1 MKKISIH
8 ITLGLLL
15 SLFTVLFIFTPSLAQ
30 EDTVTE
36 TDTFD
41 DPELEGWGHTPEVV
55 VTDGVLQIYSG
66 QFAERFGDWGDFK
79 LTLQTKFS
87 GEGEIVIGY
96 HFREEGRYV
105 LHVRTNEVVLVR
117 EVTEPFTD
125 LERAD
130 ITGIAIGEWVDVGIA
145 LNDGEHEIS
154 INQELVIS
162 VSETDPLSPGPFIL
176 HVTGE
181 NIGEFDNLT
190 ITGQKTS
197 FIPEGEPGPDQGEPE
212 PGMEG
217 ESEPGQEPPPESE
230 PGGVPPTTSG
240 AEAPAGGD
248 LTLFEEFFAS
258 QATPFELST
267 FAINLL
273 LAVVTSFILS
283 RVYIYWGSSL
293 SNRRVF
299 AANFMLMTVTT
310 TFIILVVRS
319 SVALSLGLVGALSIV
334 RFRAAVKEPEELAY
348 LFFAIGLGIGLGDNQ
363 RLITLLTMVVA
374 ILIIGLMRLFRNT
387 KADVNLH
394 LTVSSNT
401 PNKVDLEQI
410 MGILEK
416 HCSKLKLLRFDENSE
431 TVEASFVIEF
441 KKVSNLNQT
450 KAELQALSGTM
461 NISFLDNKG
470 IW

>member
-1 MKKISIH
+1 MKKISIR
-8 ITLGLLL
+8 IVIGLLI
-15 SLFTVLFIFTPSLAQ
+15 SLITVLLIFTQSLAQ
-30 EDTVTE
+30 DDTNTE

-41 DPELEGWGHTPEVV
+41 EPQLEGWGHTPEVV
-55 VTDGVLQIYSG
+55 VTDGVLQIHSG
-66 QFAERFGDWGDFK
+66 QFAEKFGDWGDFDM
-79 LTLQTKFS
+79 TLQAKFS

-96 HFREEGRYV
+96 HFRDEGRYV
-105 LHVRTNEVVLVR
+105 LHMLTEEVVLVR
-117 EVTEPFTD
+117 EVTDPFTE
-125 LERAD
+125 LGRAD
-130 ITGIAIGEWVDVGIA
+130 ITGIAIGEWVDVKIVLTG
-145 LNDGEHEIS
+145 GEHKIF
-154 INQELVIS
+154 INNELVLSI
-162 VSETDPLSPGPFIL
+162 SETAPLAPGPFIL

-181 NIGEFDNLT
+181 IIGEFDNLT
-190 ITGQKTS
+190 ITGQTTES
-197 FIPEGEPGPDQGEPE
+197 IPEGELGSESEPGHFVGEP
-212 PGMEG
+212 
-217 ESEPGQEPPPESE
+217 EPGQEPPHEGEPSGISPTASDSVSDVGSE
-230 PGGVPPTTSG
+230 
-240 AEAPAGGD
+240 
-248 LTLFEEFFAS
+248 LTLFEEFFSS
-258 QATPFELST
+258 QATNFDTTT

-363 RLITLLTMVVA
+363 RLITLLTLVVA
-374 ILIIGLMRLFRNT
+374 IVIIGLMKLFRNT

-394 LTVSSNT
+394 LTVSNHA
-401 PNKVDLEQI
+401 PNKVDLVQI
-410 MGILEK
+410 MGVLEK
-416 HCSKLKLLRFDENSE
+416 HCSKLKLLRFDENPE
-431 TVEASFVIEF
+431 TLETSFVIEF
-441 KKVSNLNQT
+441 KKVSNLNQA
-450 KAELQALSGTM
+450 KAELQTLSDTM

>member
-1 MKKISIH
+1 MKKISIN
-8 ITLGLLL
+8 IAIGLFI

-30 EDTVTE
+30 DDTVTE

-41 DPELEGWGHTPEVV
+41 DPQLEGWGHTPEVV
-55 VTDGVLQIYSG
+55 VSDGVLQIYSG
-66 QFAERFGDWGDFK
+66 QFAERFGDWGDFD
-79 LTLQTKFS
+79 LTLQAKFS

-96 HFREEGRYV
+96 HFRGEGRYV
-105 LHVRTNEVVLVR
+105 LHTITGEVILVR
-117 EVTEPFTD
+117 EVTEPFTE
-125 LERAD
+125 LGRTN
-130 ITGIAIGEWVDVGIA
+130 ITGIAIGEWFDVRIVLAG
-145 LNDGEHEIS
+145 GEHEVY
-154 INQELVIS
+154 INNELVLS
-162 VSETDPLSPGPFIL
+162 VSETDPLSPGRFIL

-181 NIGEFDNLT
+181 TIGEFDNLT
-190 ITGQKTS
+190 ITGQKTA
-197 FIPEGEPGPDQGEPE
+197 FIPEGEPG
-212 PGMEG
+212 MEG
-217 ESEPGQEPPPESE
+217 EPWPGEGEPEPGQEPPPEGE
-230 PGGVPPTTSG
+230 PGGISPTTSETG
-240 AEAPAGGD
+240 IPTGDD
-248 LTLFEEFFAS
+248 LTLFEEFFSS
-258 QATPFELST
+258 QATTFELST

-363 RLITLLTMVVA
+363 RLITLLTLVVA
-374 ILIIGLMRLFRNT
+374 IVIIGLMKLLRNT

-394 LTVSSNT
+394 LTVSNNA
-401 PNKVDLEQI
+401 PNKVELEQI
-410 MGILEK
+410 MGVLEK
-416 HCSKLKLLRFDENSE
+416 HCSKLKLLRLDENSE
-431 TVEASFVIEF
+431 TVETSFVIEF
-441 KKVSNLNQT
+441 KKVSDLNQA
-450 KAELQALSGTM
+450 KAELQSLSDTM

>member
-1 MKKISIH
+1 MKRISFHIAISLFISI
-8 ITLGLLL
+8 ITGLC
-15 SLFTVLFIFTPSLAQ
+15 IFTPSLAQ
-30 EDTVTE
+30 DETVTE

-41 DPELEGWGHTPEVV
+41 SPQLEGWGHTPEVV

-66 QFAERFGDWGDFK
+66 QFAERFGEWGDFE
-79 LTLQTKFS
+79 LTIQVKFS
-87 GEGEIVIGY
+87 GQGEIVIGY
-96 HFREEGRYV
+96 HFKEEGRYV
-105 LHVRTNEVVLVR
+105 LHVRLDEVVLVR

-125 LERAD
+125 LGRAD
-130 ITGIAIGEWVDVGIA
+130 ITGITTGEWVDVGIT
-145 LNDGEHEIS
+145 LNGGEHEIS

-181 NIGEFDNLT
+181 NTGEFDNLT
-190 ITGQKTS
+190 VTGQKTS
-197 FIPEGEPGPDQGEPE
+197 FVPEGEPGA
-212 PGMEG
+212 EG
-217 ESEPGQEPPPESE
+217 EAGPVEGQPEPGQEPPPEGE
-230 PGGVPPTTSG
+230 PGGVLPTTSASG
-240 AEAPAGGD
+240 SPAGSD
-248 LTLFEEFFAS
+248 LSLLEEFFAS
-258 QATPFELST
+258 QATNFELST

-363 RLITLLTMVVA
+363 RLITLLTLVVA
-374 ILIIGLMRLFRNT
+374 IVIVALMKLFRNT

-394 LTVSSNT
+394 LTVSNHA
-401 PNKVDLEQI
+401 PNKVELDQI
-410 MGILEK
+410 MGVLDK
-416 HCSKLKLLRFDENSE
+416 HCSKLKLLRLDENPE

-441 KKVSNLNQT
+441 KKVSDLNQA
-450 KAELQALSGTM
+450 KAELQTLSDAM

>member
-8 ITLGLLL
+8 ITTGLLL

-66 QFAERFGDWGDFK
+66 QFAERFGDWGDFE
-79 LTLQTKFS
+79 LTLQAKFS

-130 ITGIAIGEWVDVGIA
+130 ITGITIEEWVDVGIT
-145 LNDGEHEIS
+145 LNDGQHEVS
-154 INQELVIS
+154 INHELVIS

-181 NIGEFDNLT
+181 ITGEFDNLT
-190 ITGQKTS
+190 ITGQKTA

-217 ESEPGQEPPPESE
+217 EPEPGQESLPEGE
-230 PGGVPPTTSG
+230 PGVVSPTTSDAG
-240 AEAPAGGD
+240 TPAGGD
-248 LTLFEEFFAS
+248 LTLFEEFFSS

-273 LAVVTSFILS
+273 LAVITSFILS